1 MITTIHKA
9 ETRGYVNHGWLK
21 SNHTFSFASY
31 YNPERIRFGLLR
43 VLNDDIIEGGT
54 GFGTHPHDNM
64 EIISIPIYGA
74 LEHKDSMG
82 SIGVISDNEIQVMS
96 AGSGLTHSEYNHSK
110 TDAAN
115 FLQIWI
121 FPKLENIEPRY
132 DQRKFDKEKS
142 KNKFHLLVSP
152 VKDSTETLW
161 INQDAYISIT
171 ELEKGK
177 EITYNVNK
185 KGNGVYL
192 FVIKGSIKLGDEIFT
207 ERDGIGFEDEDS
219 ISILSNEDSR
229 ILALEV
235 PMKQ

>member
-1 MITTIHKA
+1 MITSIHKA

-31 YNPERIRFGLLR
+31 YNPERVRFGLLR

-171 ELEKGK
+171 ELEKEK
-177 EITYNVNK
+177 ELTYKVNK

-192 FVIKGSIKLGDEIFT
+192 FVIKGSVKLGDEIFT
-207 ERDGIGFEDEDS
+207 ERDGIGIEDEES
-219 ISILSNEDSR
+219 ISIISNEDSR
-229 ILALEV
+229 ILVLEV